1 MDRVSLQVSSDQ
13 SQIKTSPKN
22 KIFLQELLELVTI
35 YCGWDFWG
43 ILDSF
48 FFPSGC
54 KAAGQERLWQIWVA
68 TGKVKRV
75 QSMLLLLRLSH
86 FFLSRCP
93 SRWLSPL
100 TARVPNK
107 STLAFLLLLLF
118 YLWRNRLFRGPS
130 SIIPKDH
137 PSVTYF
143 LALLGHKNLPLI
155 CIKISLTLFKECEEK
170 KFVVFLNT

>member
-1 MDRVSLQVSSDQ
+1 MSSDQ

-22 KIFLQELLELVTI
+22 KIFLRELLKLVTI

-54 KAAGQERLWQIWVA
+54 KAAGQERLWQIWVP
-68 TGKVKRV
+68 TGKLKWYKACYYYWGWAI
-75 QSMLLLLRLSH
+75 
-86 FFLSRCP
+86 FFLNRCS
-93 SRWLSPL
+93 SRWPSPL
-100 TARVPNK
+100 TVRVLNK
-107 STLAFLLLLLF
+107 LTLAFLLLLLF
-118 YLWRNRLFRGPS
+118 YLWRNRFFRGPS

-143 LALLGHKNLPLI
+143 LDLLGHKNLPLI
-155 CIKISLTLFKECEEK
+155 CIKIGLTLFKECEEK